1 MWQALTNE
9 PGRLSEPEPAPS
21 SRHVADLVF
30 TGRGAEYFRI
40 WVVNLLL
47 TLLTLGVYSAWAKVR
62 KARYLRQ
69 NTRLEGH
76 VFDFHGK
83 PLAIFRGRLVALVLF
98 GAYTWAFN
106 FSGTAGLVT
115 VAALCAIGPWLFMRA
130 QQFSLANTS
139 FCGLRFG
146 FQARAGEAYRTL
158 LPVLV
163 LWLAPTMAA
172 ALRSAQS
179 RWLVFIT
186 GLTPLVA
193 FPWMHHRLK
202 AYQRRNA
209 TYGDRSFSFRP
220 AAPRF
225 YAVYA
230 KGSGF
235 VLVGLVLATVA
246 IAAFAARRRGAG
258 PALGSV
264 TIETVIY
271 SALAGLFLYVLAWPY
286 YAARL
291 QQVVWSR
298 TQLGDI
304 HFRAEI
310 RALSLFRLVLRN
322 VTLTVL
328 TCGLYWPW
336 AAIALARYRIECVR
350 VDSGEPLSTLAA
362 GVQAHPVSP
371 AGLGATDAFGLDIG
385 L

>member
-1 MWQALTNE
+1 MSETLNGE
-9 PGRLSEPEPAPS
+9 PGRSTDPEPAPS
-21 SRHVADLVF
+21 DRHVADLVF

-62 KARYLRQ
+62 KARYWRQ
-69 NTRLEGH
+69 NTRLGGH
-76 VFDFHGK
+76 VFDFHGR
-83 PLAIFRGRLVALVLF
+83 PVAIFRGRLVALVLL
-98 GAYTWAFN
+98 GAYSWAFN
-106 FSGTAGLVT
+106 FSRTVGLTT
-115 VAALCAIGPWLFMRA
+115 VAVLCVIAPWLFMRA

-139 FCGLRFG
+139 FRGLRFS
-146 FQARAGEAYRTL
+146 FKASTGEAYRTL

-163 LWLAPTMAA
+163 LWLAPTVAA
-172 ALRSAQS
+172 ALVSVQSAWVLS
-179 RWLVFIT
+179 IT
-186 GLTPLVA
+186 GLTSVVA

-202 AYQRRNA
+202 AYQRRNS

-220 AAPRF
+220 AVSRF

-230 KGSGF
+230 KGVGF
-235 VLVGLVLATVA
+235 VLVGLVLTSVA
-246 IAAFAARRRGAG
+246 IGAFAWRRREAG
-258 PALGSV
+258 PVLGSV

-271 SALAGLFLYVLAWPY
+271 GALAALFLYVLAWPY

-291 QQVVWSR
+291 QQVVWNR

-304 HFRAEI
+304 HFRTEI
-310 RALSLFRLVLRN
+310 RALALFWLVLQS

-336 AAIALARYRIECVR
+336 AAIAIARYRIECVR
-350 VDSGEPLSTLAA
+350 VDTSEPLSTLAA
-362 GVQAHPVSP
+362 GVQSYPVS
-371 AGLGATDAFGLDIG
+371 AVGLGAADAFGLDIG